1 MPDAFRQ
8 LAPGTVV
15 HGRAAIPVT
24 KTSGFP
30 GDLGDPA
37 VGRVLLHQAVRLPLG
52 TWSQWTTGLTQL
64 RVGRFS
70 QEEVDIAEETVLTLS
85 EGVFFVKGTFEN

>member
-1 MPDAFRQ
+1 
-8 LAPGTVV
+8 
-15 HGRAAIPVT
+15 VT

-30 GDLGDPA
+30 GDLGAPA
-37 VGRVLLHQAVRLPLG
+37 VSRVLLHQAVRLPLG

>member
-1 MPDAFRQ
+1 VNGCQTVWVGA
-8 LAPGTVV
+8 GTVPHQYHFHEGLV
-15 HGRAAIPVT
+15 E
-24 KTSGFP
+24 
-30 GDLGDPA
+30 LGNM
-37 VGRVLLHQAVRLPLG
+37 
-52 TWSQWTTGLTQL
+52 GLTQL